1 MREPEAIARRAW
13 RRTALITAAGAAVG
27 VVIGV
32 LLGSSEHGLVA
43 VLTIVGFGASAGGLA
58 GTFAMLATTF
68 RTSRAMQEPI
78 AGLDPAERATLSRAI
93 TTGTPIEPPDS
104 ELADRAREHARQTG
118 AYQPLVL
125 GQFLLLYAGI
135 AGPQIPRLV
144 AADTSGTGIS
154 RFICSML
161 LIVALIMTPV
171 MLRTVR
177 RARRYVRAATATV
190 TGR

>member
-32 LLGSSEHGLVA
+32 LLGSSEHGPVA
-43 VLTIVGFGASAGGLA
+43 ALTVICFGASAGGLA

-68 RTSRAMQEPI
+68 RTSPAMQRP
-78 AGLDPAERATLSRAI
+78 LVNLNPSERKNVSRAI
-93 TTGTPIEPPDS
+93 STGTPIDPPDS
-104 ELADRAREHARQTG
+104 ELAVRARDHARLTG

-125 GQFLLLYAGI
+125 GQSLLLYAGI

-161 LIVALIMTPV
+161 LIVALIMTPLT
-171 MLRTVR
+171 LRTVR
-177 RARRYVRAATATV
+177 RARRYVRAASATV
-190 TGR
+190 AGR